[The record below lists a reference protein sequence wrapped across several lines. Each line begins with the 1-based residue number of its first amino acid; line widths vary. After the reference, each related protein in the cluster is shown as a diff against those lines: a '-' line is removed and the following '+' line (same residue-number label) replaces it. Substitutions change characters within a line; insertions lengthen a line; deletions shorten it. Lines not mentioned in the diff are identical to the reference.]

1 MIHKEIGLAH
11 QDYLTF
17 FGFNEPPFRLS
28 PDPSFF
34 FPGKAHVAARGV
46 LKFAIDRGEG
56 FMVLIGPAGSGKSL
70 LLRMILLELSPQ
82 KIPAVVVTPTAGPA
96 GLIRMIIEEL
106 GRSAPATDDI
116 SILLK
121 EFQNTILDLAS
132 QGKEALIV
140 IDEAQNLSIETL
152 EQLRMLSNIETSQ
165 RKLLQILLIGQTEL
179 DGLLQDARLGQL
191 TQRIV
196 IKEALSPLSKDEI
209 REYVKYRLARAGRGD
224 IDLDSRAVA
233 KIAALTQGIPRL
245 INRLMDRTLLMSAA
259 KGSTQIDPQT
269 IEEAQKTLPQPCN
282 SRPGLFTRFTQRPV
296 FWILLAGLSTFAVTI
311 GLFIWYL
318 EKSALK
324 G

>member
-1 MIHKEIGLAH
+1 MTN

-17 FGFNEPPFRLS
+17 FGFKEPPFRLS

-34 FPGKAHVAARGV
+34 FPSKAHVAAKEV

-70 LLRMILLELSPQ
+70 LLRMILMELSPH

-96 GLIRMIIEEL
+96 GLIRMLLEEL
-106 GRSAPATDDI
+106 GRSAPTTEDI

-179 DGLLQDARLGQL
+179 DSLLQDARLGQL

-196 IKEALSPLSKDEI
+196 IKEALSPFSTNEI
-209 REYVKYRLARAGRGD
+209 IEYVKYRLAKAGRGD
-224 IDLDSRAVA
+224 IGFNRKAA
-233 KIAALTQGIPRL
+233 TRIAALTQGIPRL

-259 KGSTQIDPQT
+259 KGLTQIDIAT
-269 IEEAQKTLPQPCN
+269 IDEAQKTLPQPHN
-282 SRPGLFTRFTQRPV
+282 TKPKLTHLFLKPAFWIFMTVFTVMLITSGLAIWHFTR
-296 FWILLAGLSTFAVTI
+296 
-311 GLFIWYL
+311 
-318 EKSALK
+318 
-324 G
+324 

>member
-1 MIHKEIGLAH
+1 
-11 QDYLTF
+11 
-17 FGFNEPPFRLS
+17 
-28 PDPSFF
+28 
-34 FPGKAHVAARGV
+34 
-46 LKFAIDRGEG
+46 
-56 FMVLIGPAGSGKSL
+56 MVLIGPAGSGKSL

-121 EFQNTILDLAS
+121 KFQNTILDLAS

-282 SRPGLFTRFTQRPV
+282 SRPGLLDRFTQRPV